1 MGAESGVRRRVK
13 GLSEG
18 EFRQRFGTEAQ
29 CRAALFSLRWGKGW
43 ACPGC
48 GHAGY
53 AELKGRAVYQCNR
66 CKRQVGLTAGTV
78 FHWTKLPL
86 TVWFLAIYHLT
97 QSKGGMSSVELA
109 RRLGTR
115 QPTAWLIKHKLMA
128 AMAAREAE
136 KPKLAGRVEMDDA
149 YLGGQRAGGKRGRG
163 AAGKTPFVAAVET
176 TAERKPRRLRLT
188 VVKGFRKK
196 EIATL
201 AKRDLAAGSNVVT
214 DGLSCWT
221 AVSEAGCDHFPMVTG
236 SGPNAAKWVPF
247 TPAPSVTALA
257 ARSEPQGR
265 LGQHRARQHQDGTR
279 RHLPSRQRQARPAL
293 PDQLRLA
300 LVWGFG
306 CQALN
311 VGIVFLPVSSSSRW
325 RQPSRGLVHDVP
337 RGARP
342 LARIIAPQACIRRTR
357 GDPDHDAAMRIGG
370 EAPGRRAHSSTRH
383 ESHRKARV
391 TATSDRHRQPAGEPW
406 AGRETV
412 SGVPLRPSPL
422 TPPDGGRHRPASRR
436 WSPNATAR

>member
-1 MGAESGVRRRVK
+1 MQPLQA
-13 GLSEG
+13 
-18 EFRQRFGTEAQ
+18 
-29 CRAALFSLRWGKGW
+29 
-43 ACPGC
+43 P
-48 GHAGY
+48 
-53 AELKGRAVYQCNR
+53 
-66 CKRQVGLTAGTV
+66 VGLTAGTV

-247 TPAPSVTALA
+247 TWVNTALGNIKTALA
-257 ARSEPQGR
+257 
-265 LGQHRARQHQDGTR
+265 GTFA
-279 RHLPSRQRQARPAL
+279 QRYLSSFAWRFNCRF
-293 PDQLRLA
+293 QLDTLTERLA
-300 LVWGFG
+300 YA
-306 CQALN
+306 C
-311 VGIVFLPVSSSSRW
+311 
-325 RQPSRGLVHDVP
+325 
-337 RGARP
+337 ARTAP
-342 LARIIAPQACIRRTR
+342 HPYRIII
-357 GDPDHDAAMRIGG
+357 
-370 EAPGRRAHSSTRH
+370 
-383 ESHRKARV
+383 
-391 TATSDRHRQPAGEPW
+391 AG
-406 AGRETV
+406 
-412 SGVPLRPSPL
+412 
-422 TPPDGGRHRPASRR
+422 
-436 WSPNATAR
+436 